1 MRENMD
7 EARELG
13 RKFLAHRLSEL
24 DDNDSWVAAEWLG
37 DEDPNYQAIPE
48 DDDGTGPGFT
58 AFWEGY
64 NESRPIV
71 QERQPLH
78 QDNRPKMVQALARKW
93 ETCTRT
99 AR

>member
-37 DEDPNYQAIPE
+37 DK
-48 DDDGTGPGFT
+48 
-58 AFWEGY
+58 EG
-64 NESRPIV
+64 
-71 QERQPLH
+71 
-78 QDNRPKMVQALARKW
+78 K
-93 ETCTRT
+93 
-99 AR
+99 

>member
-1 MRENMD
+1 MD

-13 RKFLAHRLSEL
+13 RRYLAYRLSEL
-24 DDNDSWVAAEWLG
+24 DDNDSSEAAEWLD
-37 DEDPNYQAIPE
+37 DEDPFYRVISE
-48 DDDGTGPGFT
+48 DDDGTGPGFI

-64 NESRPIV
+64 NESRRIV
-71 QERQPLH
+71 QGRQPLR

-99 AR
+99 AH

>member
-1 MRENMD
+1 MD

-13 RKFLAHRLSEL
+13 RRYLSYRLSEL
-24 DDNDSWVAAEWLG
+24 DDNDSSEAAEWLD
-37 DEDPNYQAIPE
+37 DEDPFYQAIPE

-58 AFWEGY
+58 AFWGGY
-64 NESRPIV
+64 NESRRIV